1 LKKENEAKMTQAL
14 KVTEIQEP
22 YEVEMTQIGKI
33 VLNKNSTVTAVVQL
47 QNNNKT
53 VSLAQ
58 KSAPSSKSLLQL
70 DVNSPNN
77 EYPTPE

>member
-1 LKKENEAKMTQAL
+1 MTQAL

-22 YEVEMTQIGKI
+22 YEVEMPQIGKI

-70 DVNSPNN
+70 DVNSPKN
-77 EYPTPE
+77 EYPTPK

>member
-1 LKKENEAKMTQAL
+1 MTQAL

-22 YEVEMTQIGKI
+22 YEVEMAQIGKI

-70 DVNSPNN
+70 DVNSPKN

>member
-1 LKKENEAKMTQAL
+1 MTQAL

-58 KSAPSSKSLLQL
+58 KSAPLSKSLLQL
-70 DVNSPNN
+70 NVYSPNN

>member
-1 LKKENEAKMTQAL
+1 MTQAL
-14 KVTEIQEP
+14 KVTEINEP

-70 DVNSPNN
+70 DVNSPKN

>member
-1 LKKENEAKMTQAL
+1 MTQAL

-33 VLNKNSTVTAVVQL
+33 VLNKNSTVTAVVQV

-58 KSAPSSKSLLQL
+58 KSAPASKSLLQL
-70 DVNSPNN
+70 
-77 EYPTPE
+77 

>member
-1 LKKENEAKMTQAL
+1 MTQAL

>member
-1 LKKENEAKMTQAL
+1 MTQAL

-22 YEVEMTQIGKI
+22 YEVEMPQIGKI

-70 DVNSPNN
+70 DVNSPKN

>member
-1 LKKENEAKMTQAL
+1 MTQAL

-70 DVNSPNN
+70 NVNSPNN

>member
-1 LKKENEAKMTQAL
+1 MTQAL

-53 VSLAQ
+53 VSLDQ

-70 DVNSPNN
+70 EVNFPNN

>member
-1 LKKENEAKMTQAL
+1 MTQAL

-22 YEVEMTQIGKI
+22 YEVEMAQIGKI

-58 KSAPSSKSLLQL
+58 NSAPSSKSLLQL
-70 DVNSPNN
+70 DVNSPKN

>member
-1 LKKENEAKMTQAL
+1 MTQAL

-70 DVNSPNN
+70 DVNSPKN